1 MARATLLLVVLL
13 LAGCAGHA
21 PLPEPAALEPLAAA
35 PAVLAPASG
44 EGEAIVAG
52 FYALGFACLAVGA
65 VVDVLLLPAY
75 LATEERDL
83 YFPCC
88 KTMLDLAD

>member
-1 MARATLLLVVLL
+1 MARAALLLVVLL

-21 PLPEPAALEPLAAA
+21 PLPEPTALEPMAT
-35 PAVLAPASG
+35 LAPASG

-83 YFPCC
+83 FFPCC
-88 KTMLDLAD
+88 TTMLDLAK